1 MLWYVTS
8 ESSRGTKDGRHTAFR
23 RILHAIHLAR
33 PDDTIVIVPG
43 VYDRDFDKRVVTARA
58 AGVNVTV
65 AGSEMN

>member
-1 MLWYVTS
+1 M
-8 ESSRGTKDGRHTAFR
+8 
-23 RILHAIHLAR
+23 HLAR

-58 AGVNVTV
+58 AGVNVAV

>member
-1 MLWYVTS
+1 
-8 ESSRGTKDGRHTAFR
+8 
-23 RILHAIHLAR
+23 LAR